1 MKADLAAQSS
11 AIHPKLTVTA
21 GASRQ
26 PGIAKIGLCHL
37 LSYELECIIHSYFA
51 RMSDTGTGMPPDVLE
66 KVFEPFYT
74 TKEVGNGSGLGLSMV
89 YGFVK
94 QSMGH
99 ITITS
104 EVDHGTSVELYM
116 PRSQEGATETGA
128 KDDAVEFARG
138 SERILVVEDDSKG
151 RKVPAA
157 RFREP
162 NLQSSFF
169 TVDTVFARRLAK
181 AIPLVLARRGH
192 HTDFWQPNMVSP
204 SYSDHR
210 SCTNSGNL
218 HRDLPTKLRQQEAV

>member
-1 MKADLAAQSS
+1 
-11 AIHPKLTVTA
+11 
-21 GASRQ
+21 
-26 PGIAKIGLCHL
+26 
-37 LSYELECIIHSYFA
+37 
-51 RMSDTGTGMPPDVLE
+51 MSDTGTGMPPDVLE

-157 RFREP
+157 MLREP
-162 NLQSSFF
+162 SL
-169 TVDTVFARRLAK
+169 
-181 AIPLVLARRGH
+181 
-192 HTDFWQPNMVSP
+192 
-204 SYSDHR
+204 
-210 SCTNSGNL
+210 
-218 HRDLPTKLRQQEAV
+218 